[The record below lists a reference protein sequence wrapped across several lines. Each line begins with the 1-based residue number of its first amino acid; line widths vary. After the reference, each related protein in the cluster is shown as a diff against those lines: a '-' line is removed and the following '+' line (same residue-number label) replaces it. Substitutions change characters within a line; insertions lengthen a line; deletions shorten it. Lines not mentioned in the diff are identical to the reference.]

1 MPDQQRW
8 IIDGIE
14 DEVAR
19 LEVEGERTI
28 TLPRALLPSGARDG
42 LVLRVRREPEGRDRV
57 TITIEIDREATEA
70 ARRKSK
76 AQVAAIDAE
85 SRKKDGGGDVA
96 L

>member
-28 TLPRALLPSGARDG
+28 TLPRALLPAAARDG
-42 LVLRVRREPEGRDRV
+42 LVLTVRREPEGRDRV
-57 TITIEIDREATEA
+57 TITIEIDRDATTA
-70 ARRKSK
+70 ARRASK
-76 AQVAAIDAE
+76 AQVAAIEAE
-85 SRKKDGGGDVA
+85 SKKRDGGGDVK

>member
-28 TLPRALLPSGARDG
+28 TLPRALLPAAARDG

-57 TITIEIDREATEA
+57 TITIEIDREATSA
-70 ARRKSK
+70 ARRASK
-76 AQVAAIDAE
+76 AQVAALDAE
-85 SRKKDGGGDVA
+85 SRKKDAGGDVN

>member
-1 MPDQQRW
+1 MPDSQRW

-19 LEVEGERTI
+19 LEMEGERMV
-28 TLPRALLPSGARDG
+28 TLPRALLPAAARDG

-70 ARRKSK
+70 ARRTSK
-76 AQVAAIDAE
+76 AQVAALETE
-85 SRKKDGGGDVA
+85 SRKKDAGGDVA

>member
-1 MPDQQRW
+1 MPDLQRW

-28 TLPRALLPSGARDG
+28 TLPRALLPAAARDG
-42 LVLRVRREPEGRDRV
+42 LVLKVRREPEGRDRV
-57 TITIEIDREATEA
+57 TITIEIDRSATEA
-70 ARRKSK
+70 ARRTSK
-76 AQVAAIDAE
+76 AQVAAIEAE